1 MKSETIEP
9 ATPPQQNATN
19 PSGRLQISSN
29 YSTLLLITS
38 NLKNESLLPLTSRR
52 FKLMA

>member
-19 PSGRLQISSN
+19 PNGRVQISSN
-29 YSTLLLITS
+29 NPTLLLMTS
-38 NLKNESLLPLTSRR
+38 NLKNKSLLPLLPEDSS
-52 FKLMA
+52 